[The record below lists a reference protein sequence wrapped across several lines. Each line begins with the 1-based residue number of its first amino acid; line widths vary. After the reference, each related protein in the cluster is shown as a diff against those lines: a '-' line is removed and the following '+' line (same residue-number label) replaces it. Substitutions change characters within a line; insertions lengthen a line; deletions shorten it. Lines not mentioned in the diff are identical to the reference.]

1 MRSIVPTDVPPYFW
15 TISATSARDGAKDDR
30 RVRSTEAER
39 VRQRGAYRH
48 RPRDARHEIE
58 IALRIDIDEIRR
70 WRRNLVANRQCRE
83 DRLDAR
89 RGTQQ
94 VPGHRFRRRD
104 GQPVR
109 MLAERAL
116 DRDAFGDVAE
126 CIAVKRA

>member
-39 VRQRGAYRH
+39 VRKRDANRH

-58 IALRIDIDEIRR
+58 IALRIGIDEIRGG
-70 WRRNLVANRQCRE
+70 RRDLIANRQRRE
-83 DRLDAR
+83 DRLDAG

-94 VPGHRFRRRD
+94 MPGHRFRRRD
-104 GQPVR
+104 GKLVGV
-109 MLAERAL
+109 LAERAL
-116 DRDAFGDVAE
+116 YRDAFGDV
-126 CIAVKRA
+126 